1 MSPDEVT
8 PHSPARWV
16 SQNNRYDPTGA
27 SCSMTGG
34 SASQSFSYGSA
45 HWFHPELVSWAVA
58 HQVTAAAVTDG
69 LIAIAVVMVLVR
81 TISLAVRASHL
92 RTPALTPQNA

>member
-1 MSPDEVT
+1 
-8 PHSPARWV
+8 
-16 SQNNRYDPTGA
+16 
-27 SCSMTGG
+27 MTGG

-45 HWFHPELVSWAVA
+45 HWLHPELVSWAVA